1 MIMTPMA
8 IMMIADEDDRSFVE
22 RLFIENRYLL
32 FKTAYRIVESP
43 MAAEDMVSETCAIMC
58 DKIDY
63 LRAISDCK
71 RRSYIVSIVRNA
83 SLDYVRK
90 RNRQNR
96 KSFLVSD
103 EKIFDAQEQEVEI
116 DNGLIREAEHEA
128 LRLALSRMNERDKE
142 LLVMKYYDEL
152 SNDEIAERNG
162 TSEAC
167 VRANLSK
174 ARRRLRKL
182 LEEGD

>member
-1 MIMTPMA
+1 MKHIVVDLEMNEISRKYREAKALCKMEIIEIGA
-8 IMMIADEDDRSFVE
+8 VLLDE
-22 RLFIENRYLL
+22 NY
-32 FKTAYRIVESP
+32 
-43 MAAEDMVSETCAIMC
+43 
-58 DKIDY
+58 
-63 LRAISDCK
+63 
-71 RRSYIVSIVRNA
+71 N
-83 SLDYVRK
+83 
-90 RNRQNR
+90 
-96 KSFLVSD
+96 
-103 EKIFDAQEQEVEI
+103 AQEQEVEI